1 MDLKFMFFRTN
12 WINLLGIFTAVY
24 IYGIIVALS
33 QVSTFNDLGNSL
45 MWGFLGS
52 FIGIIVFGFYFWLV
66 FITLI
71 FILDL
76 ILLNMD
82 RKYLLR
88 KLFLEWII
96 ASSPFI
102 YTGIMNN
109 MWVFY
114 VAVAGFLVAQW
125 YRAKAIGKIIAW
137 YE

>member
-45 MWGFLGS
+45 ILGFVGS
-52 FIGIIVFGFYFWLV
+52 LFGILFFGFYFWLGFTAV
-66 FITLI
+66 M

-76 ILLNMD
+76 ILLNMN

-96 ASSPFI
+96 VSSPFI
-102 YTGIMNN
+102 YSDIKNN
-109 MWVFY
+109 TWVFS

-125 YRAKAIGKIIAW
+125 YRAKAIGKIISW